1 MEVPLFS
8 SFFLKDRFNI
18 YLCLLVF
25 LISLVGYI
33 VTMTPTA
40 SFWDCGEFIA
50 CSYILGIPHPPGTP
64 LFILIG
70 RVFALFP
77 FFEIAVRINF
87 ISALFSALTV
97 ALSYLVIVRIASKWF
112 SSDNLWNRV
121 GRYTG
126 GIVGSFM
133 IAFSSTF
140 WSNAVEAEVYGLSMF
155 LSVFLLYLALL
166 WVDKKDSKRR
176 DMILVLIAYIGLLS
190 LGIHMT
196 TFLIMPVIFLL
207 VLFYDKD
214 KLKDFRFWITGL
226 ILSLV
231 MYAPLEWFL
240 VALFGWL
247 IFSLLMLSLSKVPS
261 RWIVIF
267 LITLSGVVG
276 YSVQLYIPIR
286 SALNPAIDE
295 NNPHDWKTF
304 SAFLERKQ
312 YGQVSMAE
320 RMLYRRGTWAH
331 QLGTHPRMG
340 FWGFFRGQYNLGLD
354 KLAHLTQSS
363 LLKRLKYLL
372 LGLPPFLFG
381 IFGIYFSIK
390 RRPREGWNQI

>member
-1 MEVPLFS
+1 MFS

-25 LISLVGYI
+25 LISLVVYLL
-33 VTMTPTA
+33 TMAPTA

-176 DMILVLIAYIGLLS
+176 DMILVLIAYIGILS

-207 VLFYDKD
+207 VLLYDKD

-231 MYAPLEWFL
+231 MYAPLEYFL

-267 LITLSGVVG
+267 LITLSGAVG

-286 SALNPAIDE
+286 SSLNPAIDE

-312 YGQVSMAE
+312 YG
-320 RMLYRRGTWAH
+320 
-331 QLGTHPRMG
+331 
-340 FWGFFRGQYNLGLD
+340 
-354 KLAHLTQSS
+354 
-363 LLKRLKYLL
+363 
-372 LGLPPFLFG
+372 
-381 IFGIYFSIK
+381 
-390 RRPREGWNQI
+390 REDALS